1 MSATVASIN
10 SKPLRD
16 RGPDVPV
23 AACGLVASCAKAGT
37 PTPLPMPTSAPTAPT
52 APMKPRLFRLLN
64 ASHRSSV
71 IVNPRWTAVS
81 YGRRVTT
88 AYRECVRVA
97 RVRIGTRAGVAP
109 LIPASPSGLAGAFP
123 RLGVDNAEVL
133 TPCSS
138 NRNRCYPCRDTPVTK
153 HG

>member
-23 AACGLVASCAKAGT
+23 AACGLVASCAKAGL
-37 PTPLPMPTSAPTAPT
+37 PTPLPLPPTPPPSPPRAPPAPT

-97 RVRIGTRAGVAP
+97 RVRIGTRAGGPP

-133 TPCSS
+133 
-138 NRNRCYPCRDTPVTK
+138 
-153 HG
+153 